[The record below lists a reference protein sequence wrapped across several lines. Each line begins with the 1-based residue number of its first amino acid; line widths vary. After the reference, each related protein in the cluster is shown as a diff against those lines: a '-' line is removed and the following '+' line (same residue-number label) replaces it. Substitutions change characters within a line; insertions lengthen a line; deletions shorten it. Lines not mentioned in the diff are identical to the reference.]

1 MAATRLLPR
10 GRRAKAARKG
20 GGVADPATLAEGVY
34 FFCWVG
40 PKLEAVTDVTS
51 EGFGR

>member
-1 MAATRLLPR
+1 MQPPVV
-10 GRRAKAARKG
+10 KSARKPSRCRTRHR
-20 GGVADPATLAEGVY
+20 ARFAEGVY

>member
-1 MAATRLLPR
+1 MQPPVV
-10 GRRAKAARKG
+10 KSARKPCG
-20 GGVADPATLAEGVY
+20 KPQKRLPARLAEGVY